1 MFELAEATRMIK
13 QVAHDFAANE
23 IRPAAPEFDER
34 EEFPWEIA
42 RKGAA
47 IGLAGG
53 AWGGPGQAGD
63 AADADPGIAHLV
75 MAEELAWGC
84 AGFATGML
92 ANGLAATA
100 ISVIGTDA
108 QRDRFLPMVTPHD
121 GQLRLGALALTEP
134 ESGSDAGALQTR
146 AVRDGDDYILNGT
159 KRFITCGGIADLN
172 VVFAT
177 EDPGTGFKG
186 VSAFAVP
193 GDSAGLSQG
202 QKWAK
207 MGIRASHT
215 ADLVLD
221 DVRVPADHRLGA
233 PEPDF
238 RSGGAGTL
246 GTLMATR
253 PWIGAMAVGLSRA
266 AFEFAADYARERKA
280 FGRPI
285 IANQGVSFMLAD
297 MDIAIDAARLLCWRA
312 GELIATGRP
321 NTMEEA
327 SKAKCFAADSA
338 MKITTDAVQIGGGL
352 GFMREMPLEKWMRD
366 AKIFQIY
373 EGTSQI
379 QREVIGRNIAAR
391 AF

>member
-1 MFELAEATRMIK
+1 MFELPEASRMIR

-23 IRPAAPEFDER
+23 IRPVAAEYDER
-34 EEFPWEIA
+34 EEYPWEVA

-47 IGLAGG
+47 LGLSGG
-53 AWGGPGQAGD
+53 AWGGPGLEAEAGV
-63 AADADPGIAHLV
+63 ANLV

-100 ISVIGTDA
+100 INVIGTET
-108 QRDRFLPMVTPHD
+108 QRERFIPLCTPHD
-121 GQLRLGALALTEP
+121 GTLRLGALALTEP

-146 AVRDGDDYILNGT
+146 AVRDGDDYVLNGS
-159 KRFITCGGIADLN
+159 KRFITCGGIADLT

-177 EDPGTGFKG
+177 EEPGTGFQG
-186 VSAFAVP
+186 VSAFVVP
-193 GDSAGLSQG
+193 KEAAGLSQG
-202 QKWAK
+202 QKWQK

-215 ADLVLD
+215 ADLNLD
-221 DVRVPADHRLGA
+221 DVRVPADRRLG
-233 PEPDF
+233 EPGESF
-238 RSGGAGTL
+238 RSGGRGTL
-246 GTLMATR
+246 ATLMATR

-266 AFEFAADYARERKA
+266 AFEFAAAYARERQA
-280 FGRPI
+280 FGRAI
-285 IANQGVSFMLAD
+285 IENQGVSFMLAD

-312 GELIATGRP
+312 GELVARDQP
-321 NTMEEA
+321 NTFEEA
-327 SKAKCFAADSA
+327 SKAKCFAADTA
-338 MKITTDAVQIGGGL
+338 MKVTTDAVQVAGGL

-379 QREVIGRNIAAR
+379 QREVIGRNIAR
-391 AF
+391 RVF

>member
-1 MFELAEATRMIK
+1 MFELAESTRMI
-13 QVAHDFAANE
+13 QQLAHDFAANE

-47 IGLAGG
+47 LGLSGS
-53 AWGGPGQAGD
+53 AWGGPGLTQD
-63 AADADPGIAHLV
+63 TDDPGIANLV
-75 MAEELAWGC
+75 IAEELAWGC

-100 ISVIGTDA
+100 INVIGTPQ
-108 QRDRFLPMVTPHD
+108 QRHRFLPLCTPHD

-146 AVRDGDDYILNGT
+146 AVRDGDDYLLNGT
-159 KRFITCGGIADLN
+159 KRFITSGGIADLS
-172 VVFAT
+172 VIFAT
-177 EDPGTGFKG
+177 EDPGTGFAG

-193 GDSAGLSQG
+193 GDTPGLSQG

-215 ADLVLD
+215 ADLILD
-221 DVRVPADHRLGA
+221 DVRIPADHRLGD
-233 PEPDF
+233 PDAAF
-238 RSGGAGTL
+238 RSGGRGAL

-253 PWIGAMAVGLSRA
+253 PWIGSMAVGLSRA
-266 AFEFAADYARERKA
+266 AFEFASAYARDRHA
-280 FGRPI
+280 FGQPI
-285 IANQGVSFMLAD
+285 IVNQGVSFMLAD

-312 GELIATGRP
+312 GELIATGQPTTR
-321 NTMEEA
+321 EEA
-327 SKAKCFAADSA
+327 SKAKCFAADTA
-338 MKITTDAVQIGGGL
+338 MKVTTDAVQVGGGL
-352 GFMREMPLEKWMRD
+352 GFMRDLPLEKWMRD

-379 QREVIGRNIAAR
+379 QREVIGRNIATR
-391 AF
+391 VF

>member
-1 MFELAEATRMIK
+1 MFELPEASRMIR

-23 IRPAAPEFDER
+23 IRPVAAEYDER
-34 EEFPWEIA
+34 EEYPWEVA

-47 IGLAGG
+47 LGLSGG
-53 AWGGPGQAGD
+53 AWGGPGLEAEAGV
-63 AADADPGIAHLV
+63 ANLV

-100 ISVIGTDA
+100 INVIGTDP
-108 QRDRFLPMVTPHD
+108 QRERFIPLCTPHD
-121 GQLRLGALALTEP
+121 GTLRLGALALTEP

-146 AVRDGDDYILNGT
+146 AMRDGDDYVLNGS
-159 KRFITCGGIADLN
+159 KRFITCGGIADLT

-177 EDPGTGFKG
+177 EEPGTGFQG
-186 VSAFAVP
+186 VSAFVVP
-193 GDSAGLSQG
+193 KEAGGLSQG
-202 QKWAK
+202 QKWQK

-215 ADLVLD
+215 ADLNLD
-221 DVRVPADHRLGA
+221 DVRVPADHRLGK
-233 PEPDF
+233 PDESF
-238 RSGGAGTL
+238 RSGGRGTL
-246 GTLMATR
+246 ATLMATR

-266 AFEFAADYARERKA
+266 AFEFAAAYARERQA
-280 FGRPI
+280 FGRAI
-285 IANQGVSFMLAD
+285 IENQGVSFMLAD

-312 GELIATGRP
+312 GELVARDQP
-321 NTMEEA
+321 NTFEEA
-327 SKAKCFAADSA
+327 SKAKCFAADTA
-338 MKITTDAVQIGGGL
+338 MKVTTDAVQVAGGL

-379 QREVIGRNIAAR
+379 QREVIGRNIAR
-391 AF
+391 RVF